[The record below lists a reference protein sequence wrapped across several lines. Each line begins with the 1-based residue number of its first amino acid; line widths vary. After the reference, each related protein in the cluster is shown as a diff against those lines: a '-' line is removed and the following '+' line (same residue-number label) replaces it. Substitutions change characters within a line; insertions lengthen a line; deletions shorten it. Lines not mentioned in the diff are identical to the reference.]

1 MRVVIVG
8 VAARAFEWDDD
19 DEVWFINRAAVMYTT
34 KLDEWQGFRH
44 PPRWFH
50 LHGPEHILAAEGPGQ
65 IESLKAVAAAGT
77 YRVYMPKAYYPGV
90 IPFPYDQVIAD
101 TQAHIQKL
109 HSSGEPYSVDRG
121 LFGVPH
127 LHNSFPLLIA
137 FAILEGATHIVMDG
151 VQFGPDKPAEQWAV
165 PAIEWQLGRAAGK
178 GIKVS
183 VPLGSGLMEPHH
195 IYGLEGP
202 GCV

>member
-1 MRVVIVG
+1 VVIVG
-8 VAARAFEWDDD
+8 VAARAFQWDEA
-19 DEVWFINRAAVMYTT
+19 DEPWMVNRAPVMYP
-34 KLDEWQGFRH
+34 LLPRQYLGRA
-44 PPRWFH
+44 RWFH
-50 LHGPEHILAAEGPGQ
+50 LHGPEHILAAEGPLQ
-65 IESLKAVAAAGT
+65 IENLKAAAAEGT

-90 IPFPYDQVIAD
+90 IPFPYDKVIAD
-101 TQAHIQKL
+101 TQAHVQKL
-109 HSSGEPYSVDRG
+109 HSSGEAYSVDRG
-121 LFGVPH
+121 LFGVHH